1 MVYRIS
7 IGGSNP
13 PPTTGLWCMIPS
25 TGGSNP
31 PGSGDEPDGPTN
43 TVKTE
48 NLIIN
53 YQYAS

>member
-1 MVYRIS
+1 MVQLRL
-7 IGGSNP
+7 GGSIP
-13 PPTTGLWCMIPS
+13 PPTTGSWCMNPS

-48 NLIIN
+48 NLNN